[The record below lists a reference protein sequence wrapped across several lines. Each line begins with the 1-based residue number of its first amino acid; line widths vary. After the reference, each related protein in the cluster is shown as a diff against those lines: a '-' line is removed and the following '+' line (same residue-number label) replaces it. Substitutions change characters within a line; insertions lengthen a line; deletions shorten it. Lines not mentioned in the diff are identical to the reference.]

1 MEHELYAKWGL
12 SDLRGEDLEIL
23 TKAIESGEPF
33 RAYIETRESFVYA
46 TIDRA
51 STNGDIVIEAEK
63 HMDSLEDGD
72 IIADA
77 LWDLY
82 GDIFVDENHH
92 DAMVD
97 AAYEAGCDDTTYATG
112 EFRGEAGA
120 TISDVL
126 RVLDELE
133 NEVEKK
139 GDVMFENI
147 KAVVKDYMIEH
158 GLGF

>member
-12 SDLRGEDLEIL
+12 SDLRGEDLETL

-46 TIDRA
+46 AVDRA
-51 STNGDIVIEAEK
+51 TTNGDITIEAEK

-72 IIADA
+72 IIEDA

-82 GDIFVDENHH
+82 GDIIDADHH

-97 AAYEAGCDDTTYATG
+97 AAYEAGCEDTVYARG
-112 EFRGEAGA
+112 VFRGEDGA

-139 GDVMFENI
+139 SDVMYEEI
-147 KAVVKDYMIEH
+147 KTVVKGYMIEH